1 MEEDGGTLR
10 ECRKGGGIVI
20 NTCHK
25 VFTEA
30 IDLYALCSAAN
41 NWQDIITVKAF

>member
-1 MEEDGGTLR
+1 VEKDGETLR
-10 ECRKGGGIVI
+10 KFRKNEGIVI
-20 NTCHK
+20 NICHK
-25 VFTEA
+25 DFTEA